1 MVEPT
6 QAKHQIMPEASKEL
20 HLLIVEDV
28 MEDVELILRILKSDS
43 IKFTYDIA
51 DSDLDYRQ
59 LLNDNV
65 YDAILSDYHLV
76 DFDIFDVLRLLQK
89 SGQEIP
95 VIIITNELQE
105 KETLSIL
112 KAGVNDY
119 LLKDRLFTLSIIL
132 ERAIAEY
139 RLKKEQQLAIK
150 KLEQQAQQ
158 EAIINRI
165 VQGMRLIIA

>member
-6 QAKHQIMPEASKEL
+6 QAKHQIIPEASKKL